1 MRRPVNIASRHELEI
16 VMTRP
21 YRMKLRAERKAD
33 TRRRIVAAATHL
45 QRTLGPDRTTIS
57 EIARLA
63 GVERPTVVR
72 HFPDR
77 LSLAMACLLPGLE
90 HDQPPNPAAW

>member
-1 MRRPVNIASRHELEI
+1 
-16 VMTRP
+16 MTRP

-57 EIARLA
+57 DIARLA
-63 GVERPTVVR
+63 GVERLGVGAVHGVAGT
-72 HFPDR
+72 
-77 LSLAMACLLPGLE
+77 
-90 HDQPPNPAAW
+90 Q